1 MKKKDVILIAVL
13 LIAAIAAHFGIRA
26 FFSNAGGQVVIT
38 SEGSEIGTYALD
50 VDNVIEIRTDSGY
63 NKVVISGGQVDVTEA
78 DCPDKICAD
87 HAPIHYNHETIV
99 CLPHKLVVEVI
110 GGENSEIDV
119 KTN

>member
-1 MKKKDVILIAVL
+1 MKKKDLMLIGIL

-26 FFSNAGGQVVIT
+26 FFNNAGGQVVIT
-38 SEGSEIGTYALD
+38 SEGSEIGTYALAA
-50 VDNVIEIRTDSGY
+50 DNVIEIRTDSGY
-63 NKVVISGGQVDVTEA
+63 NKVVISGGQVEVTEA
-78 DCPDKICAD
+78 DCPDKICAN
-87 HAPIHYNHETIV
+87 HAPIRYNHETIV